1 MSIERIAVN
10 ALGAIKYGALII
22 LEYICM
28 YLRWANQ

>member
-1 MSIERIAVN
+1 MDIERIAVN